1 MIGIMVPALCL
12 TGCIHGTGG
21 RGTPYCR
28 LYGEAPTEKTV
39 TVFVNFEPADEILR
53 CAQSNISYQAKLL
66 YAAILF
72 IEQMGVAFDA
82 LNEMIQMFK

>member
-1 MIGIMVPALCL
+1 M
-12 TGCIHGTGG
+12 GTGG

-28 LYGEAPTEKTV
+28 LYGEAPTEKTL
-39 TVFVNFEPADEILR
+39 TVLFILYKMVVNFEPADEILR

-66 YAAILF
+66 YAAVLF
-72 IEQMGVAFDA
+72 IEQMRVAFDA